1 MSKTEQSPLD
11 RKLTALQTATELG
24 EGRVSQEA
32 VDAAGQ
38 VVGRAAQRRQL
49 SADHTVVGFFG
60 ATGSGKSSLFNAV
73 TGQSLARVAATRPTT
88 AEPLAAVWGAEGA
101 GSLLDWLEVDQRHHM
116 EGPPA
121 GTDPKGRWAR
131 LLGRR
136 PGTGTGP
143 GLGRSGGD
151 AETHGGLIMLDLPD
165 VDSIAVH
172 HRQIATR
179 LTGQVDVLVWVV
191 DPQKYADATLHRE
204 FLEPLAAHRGV
215 TLVVLNQVDRLAEQD
230 VAAVLSSLR
239 GILTQD
245 GLSRVP
251 VFATSAVTGE
261 GIEPLR
267 HAIAE
272 VAERRTAATDRL
284 LSDVRTAARALGAQ
298 DAGGVP
304 AGVGKGAEA
313 LLVDALAEASGVTT
327 VVRAVQQSYR
337 LEGGRRTGWPVTRWM
352 ARVRQDPLRRLG
364 LRRQDDAAGTRGP
377 SRAVDDPRV
386 HRTSLPERSPAQRA
400 QAEGAIRAFADG
412 ASQGAPE
419 TWRSAIRRAAR
430 SNERTLPDEL
440 DQAVSS
446 TDLRAGARTWWWP
459 VINVLQWLALLAAL
473 AGLGWLGALALAGYF
488 QFELPP
494 APDVEG
500 FPIPTLL
507 VAGGLAFGV
516 LLALLAAPLVR
527 LGARRRAH
535 RARRRLRGG
544 VTTVARERIV
554 VPVVAEIERYGA
566 FREALAAAS
575 GRH

>member
-1 MSKTEQSPLD
+1 MAKNEQSPLD
-11 RKLTALQTATELG
+11 RKLAALRAAAELG
-24 EGRVSQEA
+24 EGRVHHQSLA
-32 VDAAGQ
+32 IAGK
-38 VVGRAAQRRQL
+38 VVGRAGERRRL

-73 TGQSLARVAATRPTT
+73 TGQDLARVAATRPTT

-101 GSLLDWLEVDQRHHM
+101 GPLLDWLEVDQRHEV

-121 GTDPKGRWAR
+121 GADPKDTLAR
-131 LLGRR
+131 LW
-136 PGTGTGP
+136 GP
-143 GLGRSGGD
+143 GRGRPRGG
-151 AETHGGLIMLDLPD
+151 AEAHGGLIVLDLPD

-172 HRQIATR
+172 HRRIATR

-191 DPQKYADATLHRE
+191 DPQKYADATLHQE
-204 FLEPLAAHRGV
+204 FLQPLAAHRGV
-215 TLVVLNQVDRLAEQD
+215 TLVVLNQVDRLAEPD

-239 GILTQD
+239 GILAED
-245 GLSRVP
+245 GLNRVP
-251 VFATSAVTGE
+251 VYAASAVTGE

-267 HAIAE
+267 QAIAE
-272 VAERRTAATDRL
+272 VARRRTAATERL
-284 LSDVRTAARALGAQ
+284 LSDVRTAAHALGAQ

-304 AGVGKGAEA
+304 AGVGKEAEA
-313 LLVDALAEASGVTT
+313 RLVDALALASGVDT

-352 ARVRQDPLRRLG
+352 SRVRQDPLRRLG
-364 LRRQDDAAGTRGP
+364 LRRGDGAVGARRQSAAP
-377 SRAVDDPRV
+377 DDPRV

-400 QAEGAIRAFADG
+400 QADGAIRAFADG

-419 TWRSAIRRAAR
+419 SWRSAIRRAAR
-430 SNERTLPDEL
+430 RHDETLVDEL

-446 TDLRAGARTWWWP
+446 ADLRAGAGTWWWP
-459 VINVLQWLALLAAL
+459 VVNVLQWLALLAAL
-473 AGLGWLGALALAGYF
+473 AGLGWLGVLAGAGYL

-494 APDVEG
+494 APEVEG
-500 FPIPTLL
+500 FPVPTLL
-507 VAGGLAFGV
+507 LAGGLAFG
-516 LLALLAAPLVR
+516 LLLGLLTAPLVR
-527 LGARRRAH
+527 LGARRRGN

-544 VTTVARERIV
+544 IAGVARERV
-554 VPVVAEIERYGA
+554 VAPVAAEIERYGA